1 MSSVEKGILPP
12 PGHASHE
19 RVLAILARQDALK
32 ADYQAS
38 LHARAE
44 RDQEGEPLQE
54 RQQPQGREQ
63 EGEPPQEQQQPQER
77 RQQEQ
82 LQPEEQQQLQ
92 QPQEPG
98 VVAATP
104 RRATRQST
112 RQQEMQ
118 VQHLQEQQEE
128 QPEQQDDDHFLTFA
142 EARRQEQRQA
152 LPQQEQQQ
160 QPDVEQQGE
169 PPQEQQQPQEQRKRR
184 RDAGEAVDGENG
196 QPAVR
201 SEDQLKELLGSTT
214 EVANKLATLRGIMP
228 HGDTCA
234 IMGALYDAEGDLQL
248 ACEMLFSSS
257 A

>member
-1 MSSVEKGILPP
+1 MSSEEKGILPP

-19 RVLAILARQDALK
+19 RMMANLGRQDALK
-32 ADYQAS
+32 AEYQAS

-44 RDQEGEPLQE
+44 RVQEGEPLQE

-104 RRATRQST
+104 RRATRQLT

-160 QPDVEQQGE
+160 QPDVKQQGE
-169 PPQEQQQPQEQRKRR
+169 PPQEQQQPQEQ
-184 RDAGEAVDGENG
+184 
-196 QPAVR
+196 PAVR
-201 SEDQLKELLGSTT
+201 SEDHLRELLGSTT

-228 HGDTCA
+228 HGDTRV
-234 IMGALYDAEGDLQL
+234 IMGALYDADGDLQL